1 MKASFESARDAVAQ
15 DQRGDQ
21 VTARITAEARAL
33 REEARRLRVDR
44 TRLERTNREV
54 TRKNQIWMMSTAG
67 SGLLAVLFLILAFTG
82 GDSSAPTPAED
93 TILAVDPIYAEY
105 GVETTPHVLE
115 TTTPPVLETTPN
127 VVVPTPPAKAS
138 MLPTPAPT
146 TVPVVVETTT
156 TTNVEYTPK
165 VELPTTYT
173 VVGGDNVGKISQKMY
188 GKYSLFQHII
198 DANPE
203 TLNGGNALQIGME
216 LTIPKL

>member
-1 MKASFESARDAVAQ
+1 
-15 DQRGDQ
+15 
-21 VTARITAEARAL
+21 
-33 REEARRLRVDR
+33 
-44 TRLERTNREV
+44 
-54 TRKNQIWMMSTAG
+54 MSTAG

-115 TTTPPVLETTPN
+115 TTTPPVLETEPT
-127 VVVPTPPAKAS
+127 VVEPTPPTKAS
-138 MLPTPAPT
+138 ILSTPAPT
-146 TVPVVVETTT
+146 VPVVETTT
-156 TTNVEYTPK
+156 KTNVEYTPK
-165 VELPTTYT
+165 VDLPTTYT
-173 VVGGDNVGKISQKMY
+173 VVGGDNIGKISQKMY
-188 GKYSLFQHII
+188 GKYSLYQHII